1 LRLYNKKLIP
11 KSEMLLYFCT
21 SKTPIMED
29 MRFILTFIFL
39 FASVS
44 LIGQSH
50 HRNFH
55 PKTVKI
61 MAVGDVMLGTNFPDS
76 TYLSPDDGKELLLP
90 VKKIISKGD
99 VSFANLEGVFL
110 TGEGEIKKCQDSTKC
125 YAFKMPDHYVDYF
138 VDAGF
143 NLLSIANNHI
153 RDFGAT
159 GTANTVRL
167 LDSSGI
173 HYAGLVEY
181 PYVTFEKDGIRYG
194 FAAFAHNKGTVKMN
208 DYANARKI
216 ISHLDSIS
224 DIVIVSFHG
233 GAEGVAMRHITRETE
248 IFLEEDRGNPYEF
261 ARMAIDAGADLVL
274 GHGPHVP
281 RAVDLYKG
289 RFIAYSLGN
298 FATYKRFNLSG
309 MNGIAPILELNL
321 SESGEFISGKIHS
334 IRQIGEGGP
343 VPDKYHRALKEIKK
357 LTEEDFPECTL
368 KIGAD
373 GTITRGEEEKK

>member
-1 LRLYNKKLIP
+1 
-11 KSEMLLYFCT
+11 
-21 SKTPIMED
+21 
-29 MRFILTFIFL
+29 MRFILTFILL

-50 HRNFH
+50 HRNSH

-61 MAVGDVMLGTNFPDS
+61 IAVGDVMLGTNFPDS
-76 TYLSPDDGKELLLP
+76 TYLSPHDGKELLLP

-153 RDFGAT
+153 RDFGIT
-159 GTANTVRL
+159 GITNTVRL

-173 HYAGLVEY
+173 YYAGLEEY

-208 DYANARKI
+208 DYANAGKI

-321 SESGEFISGKIHS
+321 SESGEFVFGKIHS
-334 IRQIGEGGP
+334 IKQIDEGGP
-343 VPDKYHRALKEIKK
+343 IPDKYHRALKEIKK
-357 LTEEDFPECTL
+357 LTEEDLPECTL
-368 KIGAD
+368 KIGVD